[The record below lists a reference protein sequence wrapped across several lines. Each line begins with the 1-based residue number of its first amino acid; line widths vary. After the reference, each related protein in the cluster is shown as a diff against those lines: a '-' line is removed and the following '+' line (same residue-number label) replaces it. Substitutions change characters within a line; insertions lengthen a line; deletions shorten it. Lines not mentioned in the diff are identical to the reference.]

1 MINFHERKHDIE
13 GRNILRK
20 ICIGRGLDVG
30 SADRPITKD
39 VTTVDKDITIHP
51 NIVAD
56 MSNIPL
62 DDCTQNFIISSHSL
76 EHTDNTIDTL
86 REWYRLLKVGGK
98 LGIMVPHGEYVDS
111 EDLGD
116 SSHTHKTLFT
126 VKTLEL
132 FLKYTKF
139 KEVKVNKLERPLAY
153 NKTPAIIAFASK

>member
-111 EDLGD
+111 EDTMCTIDEITSSIESALG
-116 SSHTHKTLFT
+116 
-126 VKTLEL
+126 EL
-132 FLKYTKF
+132 KDESEASE
-139 KEVKVNKLERPLAY
+139 KE
-153 NKTPAIIAFASK
+153 